1 MVERGEAQAMEDW
14 VEQCRNGQASVY
26 AKVVKALQPKVLGFL
41 YRMTQNREL
50 AEDIGQETFLRAF
63 RLLDRYDRK
72 KAAFATWLFTLA
84 RNLCLDELR
93 KNRIRSVGLEE
104 AAELPA
110 DSNANPHRAVQEE
123 EWEQRIAAAVGRLEP
138 EYREIFILREYQ
150 NLPLEEIA
158 QIAGYPLG
166 TIKSR
171 LHRSR
176 LRLQEIL
183 APMMKDCGTVGL

>member
-1 MVERGEAQAMEDW
+1 MDERGEAQGMEEW

-50 AEDIGQETFLRAF
+50 AEDIGQEAFLRAF

-72 KAAFATWLFTLA
+72 KAAFSTWLFTLA

-93 KNRIRSVGLEE
+93 KSRIRSVSLEE
-104 AAELPA
+104 AAAIPA
-110 DSNANPHRAVQEE
+110 ESESNPHRAVQER
-123 EWEQRIAAAVGRLEP
+123 EWEQRIAEAVGRLEP
-138 EYREIFILREYQ
+138 EYREVFVLREYQ
-150 NLPLEEIA
+150 NLPLEEIV
-158 QIAGYPLG
+158 QITGFPLG

-183 APMMKDCGTVGL
+183 APMMNDL